1 MLDCLWGNKVAK
13 DTEPLHNEDPLETDK
28 KSQ

>member
-13 DTEPLHNEDPLETDK
+13 DTELLHNADPLETDK